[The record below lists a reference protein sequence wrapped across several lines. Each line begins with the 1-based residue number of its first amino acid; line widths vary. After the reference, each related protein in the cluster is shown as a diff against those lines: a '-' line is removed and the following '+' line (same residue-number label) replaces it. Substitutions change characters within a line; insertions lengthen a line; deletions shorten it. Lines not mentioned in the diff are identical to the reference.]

1 MAESQDWVTPRL
13 NGEPWLEKPILFY
26 WVAASGYRL
35 VGDSELAARLP
46 SAISALLTALALGWM
61 GWRLYGTTT
70 AGVVLIVFPT
80 TLSTFAFARGA
91 TTDMLFTA
99 LLALTMMAAAR
110 LVVDPG
116 DRPRLWQ
123 VAFGGALGLAVLAKG
138 PAAILLTVGS
148 LALWGVASHRMSRLT
163 ALGRPLAWVSFGVVA
178 LPWYVISAIR
188 TPEFVDVFLISHNL
202 GRFLTPVF
210 RHEQPFWF
218 FGPILVLGL
227 APWSAFL
234 FPGIRQ
240 AWTRWRTGE
249 LATSP
254 SLYLASWARFPV
266 LFFSLSSSKLP
277 GYVLPV
283 IPPAA
288 LLLAK
293 TIADFLDSRDKDA
306 RWPLLG
312 TAVVLAG
319 LAAAFAIPEV
329 VIAGVP
335 GLPLD
340 TLGPLAPVVGLASL
354 AVAGSAF
361 WRRESL
367 AVATVALAFAT
378 TIAYLNTTM
387 LPHLDPL
394 LSPRALA
401 RHVQKNS
408 AADNVSAYRLHR
420 AWDFGLD
427 YYLNRELPEWAP
439 GEFVSP
445 ALVATNESGI
455 EALRDQGVAVEIL
468 EHVSREGVL
477 VRVSRP
483 AT

>member
-1 MAESQDWVTPRL
+1 M
-13 NGEPWLEKPILFY
+13 
-26 WVAASGYRL
+26 
-35 VGDSELAARLP
+35 
-46 SAISALLTALALGWM
+46 
-61 GWRLYGTTT
+61 
-70 AGVVLIVFPT
+70 
-80 TLSTFAFARGA
+80 
-91 TTDMLFTA
+91 
-99 LLALTMMAAAR
+99 
-110 LVVDPG
+110 
-116 DRPRLWQ
+116 
-123 VAFGGALGLAVLAKG
+123 
-138 PAAILLTVGS
+138 
-148 LALWGVASHRMSRLT
+148 
-163 ALGRPLAWVSFGVVA
+163 
-178 LPWYVISAIR
+178 
-188 TPEFVDVFLISHNL
+188 
-202 GRFLTPVF
+202 
-210 RHEQPFWF
+210 
-218 FGPILVLGL
+218 
-227 APWSAFL
+227 
-234 FPGIRQ
+234 
-240 AWTRWRTGE
+240 
-249 LATSP
+249 
-254 SLYLASWARFPV
+254 
-266 LFFSLSSSKLP
+266 
-277 GYVLPV
+277 LPV